1 MMTVNTALSIER
13 RYFSLEQVA
22 QYLPKPTLP
31 VGDEALELYLSELYQ
46 LGRLRHTP
54 NISPEN
60 VTFLH
65 ELLREYRPQ
74 HILELGCANGY
85 STLRLWQIARAWQ
98 ARIVTMDMSRPAFE
112 EAHHHF
118 TTLGA
123 EIEVHLGNALELLPP
138 IQTDTPE
145 GFDLIFIDAQKSQTL
160 DLYLRARELAAPN
173 ALIVVDDVVKFKHK
187 MQNFYDYLTQNHMH
201 YRIHPLPDDDDG
213 VMLIQT

>member
-1 MMTVNTALSIER
+1 MMTANTALSSER

-22 QYLPKPTLP
+22 QHLPQPTLP
-31 VGDEALELYLSELYQ
+31 VGDEALECYLSELYQ

-74 HILELGCANGY
+74 RILELGCANGY

-98 ARIVTMDMSRPAFE
+98 AQIVTMDMSRPAFE
-112 EAHHHF
+112 EARHHF

-123 EIEVHLGNALELLPP
+123 EIEVHLGNALELLSQ
-138 IQTDTPE
+138 IEAATPN
-145 GFDLIFIDAQKSQTL
+145 GFNLIFIDAQKSQTL
-160 DLYLRARELAAPN
+160 DLYLHARTLGAPH

-187 MQNFYDYLTQNHMH
+187 MQNFYDYLAQNDIRH
-201 YRIHPLPDDDDG
+201 RIHALPDDDDG
-213 VMLIQT
+213 VMLIQS

>member
-1 MMTVNTALSIER
+1 MMTANTALSSER

-22 QYLPKPTLP
+22 QHLPQPTLP
-31 VGDEALELYLSELYQ
+31 VGDEALECYLSELYQ

-74 HILELGCANGY
+74 RILELGCANGY

-98 ARIVTMDMSRPAFE
+98 AQIVTMDMSRPAFE
-112 EAHHHF
+112 EARHHF

-123 EIEVHLGNALELLPP
+123 EIEVHLGNALELLSQ
-138 IQTDTPE
+138 IEAATPN
-145 GFDLIFIDAQKSQTL
+145 GFNLIFIDAQKSQTL
-160 DLYLRARELAAPN
+160 DLYLRACELAAPN

-187 MQNFYDYLTQNHMH
+187 MQNFYDYLAQNDIRH
-201 YRIHPLPDDDDG
+201 RIHALPDDDDG
-213 VMLIQT
+213 VMLIQS

>member
-1 MMTVNTALSIER
+1 MTVSTALSAER

-22 QYLPKPTLP
+22 QHLPKPDLP
-31 VGDEALELYLSELYQ
+31 VTETALEAYLSELYQ

-65 ELLREYRPQ
+65 ALLREHRPQ
-74 HILELGCANGY
+74 RILELGCANGY

-98 ARIVTMDMSRPAFE
+98 AQIATMDMSRPAIE
-112 EAHHHF
+112 EARHHF
-118 TTLGA
+118 ATLGA
-123 EIEVHLGNALELLPP
+123 EIEAHLGNALKLLPQ
-138 IQTDTPE
+138 IHAATPD
-145 GFDLIFIDAQKSQTL
+145 GFNLIFIDAQKSQTL

-187 MQNFYDYLTQNHMH
+187 MGDFYDYLAQNNIH
-201 YRIHPLPDDDDG
+201 YRIHALPDDDDG

>member
-112 EAHHHF
+112 EARHHF

-123 EIEVHLGNALELLPP
+123 EIEVHLGNALELLSQ
-138 IQTDTPE
+138 IEAATPN
-145 GFDLIFIDAQKSQTL
+145 GFNLIFIDAQKSQTL
-160 DLYLRARELAAPN
+160 DLYLRACELAAPN

-187 MQNFYDYLTQNHMH
+187 MQNFYDYLAQNDIRH
-201 YRIHPLPDDDDG
+201 RIHALPDDDDG
-213 VMLIQT
+213 VMLIQS